1 MITCESCE
9 YFHKDAQGRVT
20 LSCNPFSTVKEES
33 CIAKWQLL
41 RLDALLQ
48 SYQVTLSW
56 YQKLAPLQEKM
67 FKYMK
72 REIDEA
78 EEGDSWKYNEEEEAE
93 PQDNDDDQ
101 DKLY

>member
-1 MITCESCE
+1 MIQCEGCE
-9 YFHKDAQGRVT
+9 FYHQDEHGRVT
-20 LSCNPFSTVKEES
+20 LSCNPFRTIKEPA
-33 CIAKWQLL
+33 CIEKWQLL

-78 EEGDSWKYNEEEEAE
+78 EESDNWKY
-93 PQDNDDDQ
+93 QDDDDENNPDEQ
-101 DKLY
+101 L